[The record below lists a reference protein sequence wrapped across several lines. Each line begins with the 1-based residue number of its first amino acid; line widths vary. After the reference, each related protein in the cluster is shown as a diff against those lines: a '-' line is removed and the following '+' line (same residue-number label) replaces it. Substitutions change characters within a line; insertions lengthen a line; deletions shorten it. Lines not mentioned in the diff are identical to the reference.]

1 MKKGDLIIDISEHN
15 GYVNFSNLKS
25 KGIEG
30 VIIRLGWIGNKN
42 NHTLDT
48 YFETYYS
55 EAKKYNIP
63 VGMYVYSYVKSY
75 NNMVIACNWIKE
87 KIKGKSFELP
97 LFIDMEDSSTISSGK
112 NDLTNQAIYFNQFF
126 TSQGYTT
133 GTYANL
139 NWFTNFLDISKLVD
153 WKIWCA
159 QYNSVLTLKWKCDLW
174 QYTSNGKFEGI
185 TTSRVDCNKVMCDC
199 NIPEPTTPEQ
209 PKESEVFVDMKIYK
223 NGSTPEKVY
232 QDTNLSKLIGSL
244 DPYEQCD
251 CLGIFEN
258 KALVKYKIN
267 GSYNEKTKKWN
278 YKCGFV
284 KWLGGV
290 K

>member
-1 MKKGDLIIDISEHN
+1 MKKGDLVIDISQHN
-15 GYVNFSNLKS
+15 GYVNFVNLKS

-48 YFETYYS
+48 YFETYYQ

-63 VGMYVYSYVKSY
+63 VGIYVYSYVKSY
-75 NNMVIACNWIKE
+75 NNMVLACNWIKE

-97 LFIDMEDSSTISSGK
+97 LFIDMEDSSTVSSGK
-112 NDLTNQAIYFNQFF
+112 DDLTNQAIYFNKFF
-126 TSQGYTT
+126 STQGYTT

-139 NWFTNFLDISKLVD
+139 NWFKNYLDISKLVD

-159 QYNSVLTLKWKCDLW
+159 QYNSTLTLNWKCDLW

-199 NIPEPTTPEQ
+199 NVPSVEPEKPSN
-209 PKESEVFVDMKIYK
+209 ESEVFVNMKIYK
-223 NGSTPEKVY
+223 NGSTPEIVY
-232 QDTNLSKLIGSL
+232 SDTSLQNRIGSL
-244 DPYEQCD
+244 DRYEKCD
-251 CLGIFEN
+251 CLGIFN
-258 KALVKYKIN
+258 NRPLVKYKVN
-267 GSYNEKTKKWN
+267 GTSNF
-278 YKCGFV
+278 KCGFV

-290 K
+290 R

>member
-1 MKKGDLIIDISEHN
+1 MKKGDLVIDISQHN
-15 GYVNFSNLKS
+15 GYVNFSNLKA

-48 YFETYYS
+48 YFETYYQ
-55 EAKKYNIP
+55 EAKKYGIP

-87 KIKGKSFELP
+87 KIQGKSFELP
-97 LFIDMEDSSTISSGK
+97 LFIDMEDSSTIASGK
-112 NDLTNQAIYFNQFF
+112 EDLTNQAIYFNRFF
-126 TSQGYTT
+126 STQGYTT

-139 NWFTNFLDISKLVD
+139 NWFTNYLDISRLVD

-159 QYNSVLTLKWKCDLW
+159 QYNSSLTLKWKCDLW
-174 QYTSNGKFEGI
+174 QYTSSGKLEGV
-185 TTSRVDCNKVMCDC
+185 TTSRVDMNKVMCDC
-199 NIPEPTTPEQ
+199 NIPEPIPEPTTPEK
-209 PKESEVFVDMKIYK
+209 PKESEVFVDMKIYQ
-223 NGSTPEKVY
+223 NGSTPEPVY
-232 QDTNLSKLIGSL
+232 SDTALKNKIGSL
-244 DPYEQCD
+244 DPRERCD
-251 CLGIFEN
+251 CLGIFN
-258 KALVKYKIN
+258 SRPLVKYKVN
-267 GSYNEKTKKWN
+267 GTSN

-290 K
+290 R

>member
-1 MKKGDLIIDISEHN
+1 MKKGDLVIDISQHN
-15 GYVNFSNLKS
+15 GYVNFNNLKS

-48 YFETYYS
+48 YFETYYQ

-63 VGMYVYSYVKSY
+63 VGLYVYSYVKSY
-75 NNMVIACNWIKE
+75 NNMVLACNWIKE

-112 NDLTNQAIYFNQFF
+112 EDLTNQAIYFNKFF
-126 TSQGYTT
+126 SSQGYTT

-139 NWFTNFLDISKLVD
+139 NWFTNYLDISRLVT

-159 QYNSVLTLKWKCDLW
+159 QYNTTLTLKWKCDLW
-174 QYTSNGKFEGI
+174 QYTSSGKLEGI
-185 TTSRVDCNKVMCDC
+185 TTSRVDMNKVMCEC
-199 NIPEPTTPEQ
+199 AEPTPAPEK
-209 PKESEVFVDMKIYK
+209 PKEGAFVDMRIYK
-223 NGSTPEKVY
+223 NGSTPEPVY
-232 QDTNLSKLIGSL
+232 SDTNLSNKIGSL

-251 CLGIFEN
+251 CLGVFN
-258 KALVKYKIN
+258 SRPLVKYKVN
-267 GSYNEKTKKWN
+267 RTSN
-278 YKCGFV
+278 YKTGFV